1 MIRLVLFVI
10 AGLIVAIGATLA
22 GMIELGDHSSPPPMK
37 SVDNLPPGFDLA
49 DVPEPQHVTA
59 RDGTALAYRAY
70 PVEGANAIAV
80 LVHGSSAS
88 GAEMHMVAKALQA
101 SGVAAFALDMR
112 GHGATGRRGDVDYIG
127 QLDDDVVDFVKA
139 VGPQYP
145 RAKRVLIGHSS
156 GGGFV
161 LRFAGGPNG
170 DLFDGYVPL
179 SPYLAFDAP
188 TARAPGTNSDTWARP
203 FVSRIIALSILN
215 RFGIPWFQGL
225 PVVAFAVDP
234 AHAANR
240 TVSYSFRLAASF
252 QPHRDYLA
260 DVRAITRPTVLLVGT
275 NDELFRADQYA
286 PLLEPAQPKLKVE
299 IVPNVTHMGIVG
311 AAPALAAIVGAVHQI
326 AGGKP

>member
-1 MIRLVLFVI
+1 MIRMVLYVI
-10 AGLIVAIGATLA
+10 AGLIVAIGATLT
-22 GMIELGDHSSPPPMK
+22 GMIELGDHSPPPPMN
-37 SVDNLPPGFDLA
+37 SVDNLPPGFDISGLPELQR
-49 DVPEPQHVTA
+49 VPA

-70 PVEGANAIAV
+70 PVEGANAFAV
-80 LVHGSSAS
+80 LVHGSTAN

-101 SGVAAFALDMR
+101 SGVAAFAIDMR

-139 VGPQYP
+139 VGPKYP
-145 RAKRVLIGHSS
+145 GAKRILIGHSS

-188 TARAPGTNSDTWARP
+188 TARAPGANSDTWARP
-203 FVSRIIALSILN
+203 FVPRIIALSVLN
-215 RFGIPWFQGL
+215 GLGIPWFQGL

-240 TVSYSFRLAASF
+240 TVTYSFRLAASF
-252 QPHRDYLA
+252 QPHRDYLS
-260 DVRAITRPTVLLVGT
+260 DVRAITRPTVLLIGA

-286 PLLEPAQPKLKVE
+286 PLLERVQPKLKVE

-311 AAPALAAIVGAVHQI
+311 AASALDAVTGAVRQI
-326 AGGKP
+326 AGGKS